1 MVANI
6 FSNLCLTKGQ
16 KGSFSLEHEFWPNSY
31 KNIIIDKKGQ
41 FKDSRIPGLSFGLQT
56 YHNLVETVIRTFPAQ
71 KNWFSIAPWFFHN
84 SLVNDYVH
92 FGLVNCAIIYRFRV
106 GVLRHHVDQLGW
118 ASCLSPQGPKE
129 WINNQSLI
137 TSIFFTPEW
146 LPKWSRLKPNYECKA
161 FFNTHWLRWYK
172 FDHMEEPQRKTYLTK
187 TTSKL

>member
-16 KGSFSLEHEFWPNSY
+16 KASSSLEHKFWPNSY

-56 YHNLVETVIRTFPAQ
+56 DHNLAETVIRTFPAQ

-92 FGLVNCAIIYRFRV
+92 FGLVNCAIIYRFRFR
-106 GVLRHHVDQLGW
+106 VLRHHEDQLGW
-118 ASCLSPQGPKE
+118 ASCLSPQGPKD
-129 WINNQSLI
+129 WINNQAVI

-146 LPKWSRLKPNYECKA
+146 LPKSSRLKA
-161 FFNTHWLRWYK
+161 QLWMQSVF
-172 FDHMEEPQRKTYLTK
+172 
-187 TTSKL
+187 

>member
-6 FSNLCLTKGQ
+6 FLKLCLTKGQ
-16 KGSFSLEHEFWPNSY
+16 KASFSLEHEFWPNSY

-56 YHNLVETVIRTFPAQ
+56 HHNLVETVIHTFPAK

-106 GVLRHHVDQLGW
+106 GVLRHCVDQLG
-118 ASCLSPQGPKE
+118 
-129 WINNQSLI
+129 
-137 TSIFFTPEW
+137 
-146 LPKWSRLKPNYECKA
+146 
-161 FFNTHWLRWYK
+161 
-172 FDHMEEPQRKTYLTK
+172 
-187 TTSKL
+187 